1 MNIKSEQILK
11 ISVRLS
17 EEELTRNILPYWMA
31 RMPDHR
37 NGGFFGRIDG
47 KDRLIPEA
55 PRGAILNA
63 RILWAFSSAYTNL
76 RNAEYL
82 ETAERAYDYILS
94 RFFDEVNG
102 GTYWSLTSGGDPLDT
117 KKQIYSQAFFVYA
130 LSEYFLASA
139 NENARIMAIELFRII
154 EEYSFDK
161 KLNGYFEAFDKGWS
175 LLDDLRLSEK
185 DANEMKTMNT
195 HLHILEAYTNLYR
208 IWPDEFLKGK
218 LRNLI
223 NLFLNKIIDNK
234 SWHLNLFF
242 DETWNCRS
250 TLISYGHDIEA
261 SWLIYEA
268 AREINNKDLLITVK
282 DASLR
287 IIRAVMEG
295 IQDDG
300 SLIYE
305 ADSST
310 GHIDKDRHWWVQAE
324 AVVGFLN
331 AFELTGDIDYLK
343 LSEDCLAYIK
353 KNLVDAMN
361 GEWFWSIRSDGTV
374 NRTDD
379 KAGFWKCPYHNSRMC
394 LEIIRR
400 GRTISEMMI
409 GSSFFS

>member
-300 SLIYE
+300 SLIYD